1 MPQENKVKLMNNHP
15 NPKSGTKRSKLFS
28 IKKSRVLKSKIN
40 ENDFGEMDIEG
51 NDKRMMLK
59 DYLTKRNLG
68 N

>member
-1 MPQENKVKLMNNHP
+1 MNYHP
-15 NPKSGTKRSKLFS
+15 NPKNRTKRSKLFS

-40 ENDFGEMDIEG
+40 ENDFGEMDLEG